1 MDEGFYHSMTVDTM
15 HQTSDYAFRL
25 FQKWMIVSLFLAL
38 SAIPFY
44 SPVISKI
51 ADVPRADKKVDFV
64 GSRVMG
70 HRV

>member
-15 HQTSDYAFRL
+15 HQTSD
-25 FQKWMIVSLFLAL
+25 LAL
-38 SAIPFY
+38 SAIPFT

-51 ADVPRADKKVDFV
+51 TDVPRAEKKVDFV

>member
-25 FQKWMIVSLFLAL
+25 FQKWMIVSSFLAL
-38 SAIPFY
+38 SAISFP

-64 GSRVMG
+64 GSRVMS